1 MLKAVLSN
9 PVHPEY
15 GGITIPFPISREEY
29 DHTME
34 LLEGIDIGDVLR
46 QDCHVVELDS
56 RYPVLK
62 RLEGSAVNVDELD
75 YLAKR
80 LDSFCG
86 GEDDQFLAMAHKLD
100 LTDIK
105 DLINLTFCCQQAT
118 VITNFS
124 DLEAIG
130 RAHYMNIHGGCTV
143 GEALAGLDGYETAL
157 LLINGGGEVVTPYGV
172 VYDNGMKLEPLYD
185 GRHFPSY
192 LYKSPVMALE
202 TVSGSG
208 AEGYFCLPMPDRQMK
223 RMIERAG
230 LENQSVPMKIVMD
243 GLPEKAADAL
253 NLEGLTLDDLSAL
266 NRLCRAI
273 EPLKDADIEKL
284 NAVVLTAEPGD
295 IMAACYLAENLDRFD
310 FVPDIHTPEE
320 YGRYMIQKS
329 GKFAYD
335 EDLDDFYEYRLYG
348 ERCVRE
354 ENGHFNECGY
364 VAYRGILKIEELMYL
379 QSMEQSRQEQGMQ
392 MQ

>member
-1 MLKAVLSN
+1 M
-9 PVHPEY
+9 
-15 GGITIPFPISREEY
+15 
-29 DHTME
+29 
-34 LLEGIDIGDVLR
+34 
-46 QDCHVVELDS
+46 
-56 RYPVLK
+56 
-62 RLEGSAVNVDELD
+62 DELD

-80 LDSFCG
+80 LDSFN
-86 GEDDQFLAMAHKLD
+86 ESEKSQFQAMAHKLE
-100 LTDIK
+100 LAGIK
-105 DLINLTFCCQQAT
+105 DLINLTFYCQQAT

-157 LLINGGGEVVTPYGV
+157 LLIDGGGEVVTPYGV

-295 IMAACYLAENLDRFD
+295 IMAACYLAEHLDRFD
-310 FVPDIHTPEE
+310 FIPDIHTPEE

-364 VAYRGILKIEELMYL
+364 VAYHGILTIQQLM
-379 QSMEQSRQEQGMQ
+379 QIAPAEQCPQEQGMQ
-392 MQ
+392 TM

>member
-1 MLKAVLSN
+1 MLRAVLSY
-9 PVHPEY
+9 PMHPEH
-15 GGITIPFPISREEY
+15 GVVTVPFPVPDEEY

-46 QDCHVVELDS
+46 QDCNIAELDS
-56 RYPVLK
+56 SYSILK
-62 RLEGSAVNVDELD
+62 RLENATVNVDELD

-80 LDSFCG
+80 LDSFCE
-86 GEDDQFLAMAHKLD
+86 GEDDQFLAMAHKLE
-100 LTDIK
+100 LTDIR
-105 DLINLTFCCQQAT
+105 DLINLTFCCQRAT
-118 VITNFS
+118 VITDFS
-124 DLEAIG
+124 DLERIG
-130 RAHYMNIHGGCTV
+130 RTHRLNLSGGAMPTEEYAKLN
-143 GEALAGLDGYETAL
+143 GRAEALR
-157 LLINGGGEVVTPYGV
+157 LIAGGGEMVTPYGV
-172 VYDNGMKLEPLYD
+172 VYDNGMRLEPLYD

-208 AEGYFCLPMPDRQMK
+208 AAGYFCLPMPDRQMK

-364 VAYRGILKIEELMYL
+364 VAYHGILTIQQLM
-379 QSMEQSRQEQGMQ
+379 QIAPAEQCPQEQGMQ
-392 MQ
+392 TM

>member
-1 MLKAVLSN
+1 MLKAVLSY
-9 PVHPEY
+9 PMHPEH
-15 GGITIPFPISREEY
+15 GVVTIPFPIPEKDY

-46 QDCHVVELDS
+46 QDCYVVELDS
-56 RYPVLK
+56 RYTILK

-80 LDSFCG
+80 LDSFN
-86 GEDDQFLAMAHKLD
+86 ESEKSQFQAMAHKLE
-100 LTDIK
+100 LADIK
-105 DLINLTFCCQQAT
+105 DFINLTFCCQQTT

-130 RAHYMNIHGGCTV
+130 RAHYMNVHGGCTV
-143 GEALAGLDGYETAL
+143 GEELANLDGCETAL
-157 LLINGGGEVVTPYGV
+157 LLIDSGEGVVTPYGV

-208 AEGYFCLPMPDRQMK
+208 AEGYFCLPMPDRQIR

-230 LENQSVPMKIVMD
+230 LENQSVPLRIEMD
-243 GLPEKAADAL
+243 ELPERAADAL
-253 NLEGLTLDDLSAL
+253 DLEELTLDDLPAL

-273 EPLKDADIEKL
+273 EPLKDADREKL
-284 NAVVLTAEPGD
+284 NAIVLTAEPGD
-295 IMAACYLAENLDRFD
+295 ITAVCYLAENLDRFD

-320 YGRYMIQKS
+320 YGRYMIQRS

-348 ERCVRE
+348 ERCVRKE
-354 ENGHFNECGY
+354 DGHFNECGY
-364 VAYRGILKIEELMYL
+364 VAYHGILTIKQLM
-379 QSMEQSRQEQGMQ
+379 QIASAEQCPQEPGMQ
-392 MQ
+392 MM